1 MMSLENT
8 PPTKRE
14 ARDPR
19 ALHALHCER
28 LSPSNPRLRM
38 ARAVSLTYAFSCL
51 LAVVAAK
58 KKAEPAPTPEPLMST
73 EINFL
78 VVAVACLVGAA
89 AAKQMGIA
97 PATVALG
104 AAFAFAMLEAADLM
118 LVKPYLGLS
127 AFYPGHAPVT
137 CILFAMPSKPATATA
152 YGVLGG
158 HVAATLSALA
168 QVYFMPEALAF
179 ATKVITVGL
188 AVGAMKV
195 GDELIYYHTGKER
208 ATAKL
213 GAWNSDEPSPDFNDI
228 MDFICWFMN
237 NAYVE
242 WEEGQQ
248 AGGEAQQHAAV
259 VESRNYHPDPPPPPR
274 RSRHPRQDAASPSS
288 CAVAVWPPSPPLGRQ
303 VLWLQK
309 VQSALR
315 TDMGTHCERGARAA
329 SQPAARA
336 SSGSWPNTTA
346 VMRCDE

>member
-1 MMSLENT
+1 
-8 PPTKRE
+8 
-14 ARDPR
+14 
-19 ALHALHCER
+19 
-28 LSPSNPRLRM
+28 M

-168 QVYFMPEALAF
+168 QVDFMPEALAF

-195 GDELIYYHTGKER
+195 GDAVHPPACAFALAFVGGSKGPMFAAGPLIG
-208 ATAKL
+208 
-213 GAWNSDEPSPDFNDI
+213 
-228 MDFICWFMN
+228 
-237 NAYVE
+237 
-242 WEEGQQ
+242 
-248 AGGEAQQHAAV
+248 
-259 VESRNYHPDPPPPPR
+259 
-274 RSRHPRQDAASPSS
+274 
-288 CAVAVWPPSPPLGRQ
+288 CAILI
-303 VLWLQK
+303 
-309 VQSALR
+309 
-315 TDMGTHCERGARAA
+315 A
-329 SQPAARA
+329 SQRIWLALPAPA
-336 SSGSWPNTTA
+336 SAAKKKN
-346 VMRCDE
+346 